1 MTITVYSKPGCPA
14 CDATIRALNRYGL
27 GYTVV
32 DLGSDADALAHVMS
46 LGYQQAPVVIV
57 QTAGRGPAEHWSGF
71 RLDLI
76 RGLTAHQHTP
86 NTKEAA

>member
-1 MTITVYSKPGCPA
+1 MTITVYSKPACPA

-32 DLGSDADALAHVMS
+32 DLSTDTDALAHVRE
-46 LGYQQAPVVIV
+46 LGYQQAPVVV
-57 QTAGRGPAEHWSGF
+57 VDTGHGQVRHWSGF

-76 RGLTAHQHTP
+76 RGLTATHQHTP
-86 NTKEAA
+86 NAKEAA